1 MSIQHEK
8 ENKQITQDQVNE
20 LLTHETRVATNMEKV
35 KTGYD
40 ANYYSMEKTM
50 QDRQLIDDLLKLPES
65 TTLKLSDE
73 QKYRLKTIQGRN
85 ISHMLLNQNAFT
97 GDSSEMKAV
106 KKHVQEL
113 EQLMSQPLQK
123 DTMLQSIENL
133 QIAYMDAL
141 ASCRYYCEH
150 KDPSFESGRERKQAV
165 MDTYQQLKKESEQLT
180 VAKKLMENGQLTEE
194 VTNPQDLLVAAQKS
208 MAANQSMPQ
217 QQKTGIQALTF
228 DSFAMMIGTYNRGQ
242 VEFDGKGLKMI
253 NNGKF
258 SLSSGR
264 ASIEN
269 RKIREQFLAVVLERL
284 GIEDARILQNR
295 LEKQLGLDDESEE
308 LKPLSR
314 KVIKDVVA
322 MVNDRTSL
330 VEKLLRE
337 TELLKEEE
345 KKAQSARDLAAE
357 EKRREDLTKTQEQLE
372 AEQKAE
378 EERQKALEEA
388 RQKEE
393 AAKTQEQREAEQ
405 AEKRRKAEA
414 EKKLKMKYACAKTV
428 NQMIGGNLKVYERA
442 HTTAEQ
448 EALLKKEITT
458 ILDRARELGTKV
470 PQLSK
475 HQMDNLVRGNISKL
489 RDRIFRSIYQTYEAM
504 NHLNGGE
511 AVDEKL
517 LLENNDAITRMAAFA
532 IVQEA
537 ATSELGAEYAKY
549 DLKLCMQNTAFQLSG
564 KQDLEQDF
572 TKGYVGNLAFRGS
585 LGLEHSVEKRLAKNK
600 TWQSDKRRLKRGM
613 DALANLCE
621 KLQTLTAYEKKAF
634 GQGLTGMEAAKLETL
649 GLDIQ
654 TMLTS
659 DVMQDMQ
666 FVADGL
672 KDTRFHVGFEQAK
685 SLVTGENP
693 ISFETVTKHIS
704 DAAKMKDEQQ
714 ELADK
719 SFRYEIKKAD
729 KEEIY
734 GHDILLELFV
744 DRMKTEQARAVAKVF
759 FMMADPAILIK
770 NKQDEQAK
778 ELRYL
783 RDVLRAFP
791 MNQEYA
797 ENIYLA
803 GVNIRLEQNESN
815 LLKFFMGGESIRLP
829 ANAKQLADRLEL
841 DMVKGKSKD
850 RESGEELYGTVNV
863 LQLIQ
868 GLQYDAANLAEVKR
882 IRNLCVHVLEAK
894 TGFSN
899 TFFDSTT
906 TKDLRNLAILM
917 LRGELTKEQL
927 ENTVNEYQNQNID
940 QINDAETQ
948 ELLKKLAMQ
957 DPSVVEKKVKIM
969 PSLLKA
975 PETDEVQLT
984 EEEKQVKNLIE
995 ELLFSEETWKMDEM
1009 KEMQEDKGTRIKRLL
1024 LKHVDGLS
1032 AVLCKPEIL
1041 ESALDKLALTS
1052 LGEEA
1057 GIDFKNQ
1064 FRIFIEDFLNS
1075 DTIKNFKGLFKEPK
1089 LLSSVLKYFLD
1100 ETGDEKMPKFLQAA
1114 LFLYKKTNHFEIS
1127 VEEIA
1132 NNLRDELLEHLE
1144 GLETEVDQAIG
1155 SGMNMIQK
1163 IISDAVDEAFQTDE
1177 DETLQQTEQ
1186 NQKAEQ
1192 QAVQNEQ
1199 NTEQKEEQDPS
1210 EILDNIIAQE
1220 TTGTKGQG
1228 MFIQKV
1234 LKTYFAQMPAIDQR
1248 SMLASALRNLKP
1260 QKPLPEFKK
1269 YIDIPKEL
1277 LENSENLSEEEKAD
1291 RAKTI
1296 EEIKARNMQIK
1307 SENEAMVDEYVMAQ
1321 QQQRKKT
1328 MAALLG
1334 GLLKGAG
1341 PLLQKMLQGM
1351 PLDSLPEELKS
1362 ALQDMKSNL
1371 APIPDEI
1378 VKARML
1384 GIVENSGGTITKI
1397 EINKSMGAAS
1407 VGQVFLCTIYGPNMP
1422 TEGNEVVIKLL
1433 RPDAR
1438 NRMMREKKVMTAA
1451 AKDTGEG
1458 MLATYLGQLERIEE
1472 ELDFRIEARNAQ
1484 AGQIYNERFE
1494 GSEENCVRCVKVNQ
1508 LAEPTANTLMLE
1520 KAGGETLDKILRDAH
1535 TEFRDM
1541 MNPFYVHDENG
1552 DVQTDDNK
1560 EPQMQKLTAANAHQL
1575 IEVRQKLAKKAT
1587 DLRIAVPHLL
1597 ELAQKWVNEG
1607 IFGRD
1612 GSGFYH
1618 GDLHAGNIMMDFRS
1632 DKLTVIDFGNAT
1644 ILNSDQQRS
1653 IIRMILAAQVN
1664 QPEDFIHE
1672 LHNLMS
1678 KEEKYEETYQ
1688 KQKEA
1693 YTQIL
1698 KEVFA
1703 IGRSENVG
1711 QRVLVALLKAQSLG
1725 IALPTE
1731 IINFSNSQVRLANSI
1746 KELNDIILSYE
1757 KAMKQL
1763 SEQIDQVDAKV
1774 DPICMAKMDM
1784 LKQTENP
1791 MNFLSK
1797 RVDELNPITQEN
1809 FKDQVNEK
1817 TQEKREAFDEAC
1829 PVQTRYREWM
1839 NNVEAFQ
1846 TLAQVSNEELP
1857 KQRDAFKEKLF
1868 KQLEQM
1874 RVIAA
1879 PEETASF
1886 NELQQKLE
1894 QCLQQPSENVQRF
1907 RELVE
1912 QLAQSMRLTEYQK
1925 DLDDYRK
1932 LQDQDLSGQKRDA
1945 GNRRKELKNAINNE
1959 TEETEKAK
1967 KTQELKAVE
1976 ANIEHLEQEIS
1987 KMDAL
1992 QTKLFEI
1999 YEKHYTYDQ
2008 VQNHA
2013 YMKNVK
2019 AFLKL
2024 ENNPENAEQIQAL
2037 EQELEIWFLDEKN
2050 HGTQLREAYQE
2061 LRTAQKEKSADLAVK
2076 EYAFLSLFS
2085 KASYRKLNAYY
2096 NALGIRPS
2104 SDKLEDF
2111 MDAMCDVINTKS
2123 KISLAKKMGIV
2134 FAQRYEKLI
2143 DEVEKRENPDKEDDT
2158 NNEENG

>member
-337 TELLKEEE
+337 TELLEEEE

-357 EKRREDLTKTQEQLE
+357 EKRREDSTKTQVQLE
-372 AEQKAE
+372 EEQKAE

-734 GHDILLELFV
+734 GHDILLEAFA

-815 LLKFFMGGESIRLP
+815 LLKFFMNGQSIRLS

-957 DPSVVEKKVKIM
+957 DPSVVEQKVKIM

-1009 KEMQEDKGTRIKRLL
+1009 QEDKGTRIKRLL

-1032 AVLCKPEIL
+1032 AVLCNPKIL

-1075 DTIKNFKGLFKEPK
+1075 DTIKNFKGLFKNSEW
-1089 LLSSVLKYFLD
+1089 LSSVLKYFLD
-1100 ETGDEKMPKFLQAA
+1100 ETGDEKMPFSLRAA
-1114 LFLYKKTNHFEIS
+1114 LYLYKKSNDLEIS

-1155 SGMNMIQK
+1155 SGMNMIQE

-1199 NTEQKEEQDPS
+1199 NTEQKAVQDPS
-1210 EILDNIIAQE
+1210 EILGNIIAQE

-1260 QKPLPEFKK
+1260 QKPLPEF
-1269 YIDIPKEL
+1269 E
-1277 LENSENLSEEEKAD
+1277 SENKAM
-1291 RAKTI
+1291 
-1296 EEIKARNMQIK
+1296 E
-1307 SENEAMVDEYVMAQ
+1307 DEYLMAQ

-1494 GSEENCVRCVKVNQ
+1494 GSAENCVRCVKVNQ

-1575 IEVRQKLAKKAT
+1575 IEVRQKLAKKAS

-1607 IFGRD
+1607 IFGRE

-1618 GDLHAGNIMMDFRS
+1618 GDLHAGNIMMDLRS
-1632 DKLTVIDFGNAT
+1632 DIVTVIDFGNAT

-1672 LHNLMS
+1672 FHNLMS
-1678 KEEKYEETYQ
+1678 KEKKYEETYQ

-1774 DPICMAKMDM
+1774 DPICMAKMEM
-1784 LKQTENP
+1784 LKQAENP
-1791 MNFLSK
+1791 MNHLSK
-1797 RVDELNPITQEN
+1797 RVDDLKPITQEN

-1886 NELQQKLE
+1886 NELQQNLE

-2008 VQNHA
+2008 VQNHD

-2019 AFLKL
+2019 AFLEL
-2024 ENNPENAEQIQAL
+2024 ENNPKNAEQIQAL

-2123 KISLAKKMGIV
+2123 QISLAKKMGIV
-2134 FAQRYEKLI
+2134 FGQRYEKLLA
-2143 DEVEKRENPDKEDDT
+2143 EVEKRENPDKEDDT